1 MTLFSSLVKDWL
13 FREASVFDLITSQGS
28 VTLSTRS
35 GGKNGGELAGLD
47 IDIGRANC
55 RERRRRLIFQYISM
69 RFPGCPK
76 HSQNR
81 YLYFVFFADKGS
93 AYVHFVFSTLRYHTS
108 YNIVW
113 HAIIL
118 AHSQVMFVH
127 VSWHILV

>member
-81 YLYFVFFADKGS
+81 YLYFVFFLQIKDLRMFILFLVP
-93 AYVHFVFSTLRYHTS
+93 YVTIPH
-108 YNIVW
+108 
-113 HAIIL
+113 II
-118 AHSQVMFVH
+118 
-127 VSWHILV
+127 